1 MKEYIKK
8 SKKEIIF
15 ELIVCIVLIQIL
27 LINPILYGETINYVS
42 NSRYSEA
49 LNILIL
55 YVISMSI
62 YNYLNTLD
70 KKHII
75 QFMENYIKNQQW

>member
-8 SKKEIIF
+8 SKKIIF
-15 ELIVCIVLIQIL
+15 ELIVCIVLIKIL
-27 LINPILYGETINYVS
+27 LINPILYSETINYVS
-42 NSRYSEA
+42 DSRYSEA

-70 KKHII
+70 KEYII
-75 QFMENYIKNQQW
+75 QFMENYIKNQQ

>member
-8 SKKEIIF
+8 SKKIIF
-15 ELIVCIVLIQIL
+15 ELIVCIVLRTIL
-27 LINPILYGETINYVS
+27 LINPILYSKTINYVS
-42 NSRYSEA
+42 DSRYSEA
-49 LNILIL
+49 LNILML

-70 KKHII
+70 KEHII
-75 QFMENYIKNQQW
+75 QFMENYIKNQQR

>member
-8 SKKEIIF
+8 SKKNH
-15 ELIVCIVLIQIL
+15 VCIVLRTIL

-42 NSRYSEA
+42 DSRYSEA

-70 KKHII
+70 KKILFSLWKTI
-75 QFMENYIKNQQW
+75 

>member
-1 MKEYIKK
+1 
-8 SKKEIIF
+8 
-15 ELIVCIVLIQIL
+15 
-27 LINPILYGETINYVS
+27 LYGETINYVS
-42 NSRYSEA
+42 DSRYSEA

-70 KKHII
+70 KEYII
-75 QFMENYIKNQQW
+75 QFMENYIKNQQ

>member
-8 SKKEIIF
+8 SKKNH
-15 ELIVCIVLIQIL
+15 VCIVLRTIL

-42 NSRYSEA
+42 DSRYSEA
-49 LNILIL
+49 LNILML

-70 KKHII
+70 KKNII
-75 QFMENYIKNQQW
+75 QFMENYIKNQQ